1 MGLSSLPAPSEGV
14 LCVLLVNTVLSI
26 SIFKGIVRTILH
38 IVGIHLSS
46 SSTTPSS
53 PDPSQTPP
61 ESFEFHLSPAESYIE
76 EFRSRTPTLRF
87 DSVCCCKR
95 PEHDCSVCL
104 TQFEPDS
111 EINRLSCG
119 HLFHKVCLEKWL
131 DYWNITCPLCRTPL
145 MPEDDAPCF
154 QLILILANLMLAAS
168 IQPHD
173 RVLTHSY
180 LVAHHSPDT
189 LVTFLHTHLRTF
201 SSSLCRTNIVDT
213 FVKNAKKSSTPS
225 GFGDI
230 KEIIQRHILF
240 RNAFPSR
247 TLSPTPPILLCSIHN
262 HFLFHCVLFQ
272 IPISDELVQPSHYLI
287 PTIALQ
293 LRLLLFMAE
302 LAFTH
307 PHHLFRP
314 NTPFIIPPKRHT
326 CHHVPLHS
334 VFRIMYCMKDHKSVR
349 NLAALSTEKGKSATS
364 VDELCKIVWTVE
376 ADLEDG
382 HLLYITGDPAV
393 LGCWKPNMAVLMSP
407 TEHVNI
413 WKAEFQIAFGLNFKY
428 NYFIKG
434 TFRSSN
440 DILWRPGPAFSL
452 SVPLTVL
459 EDNKLVVRDSW
470 IRSDSQIASA
480 HAWSPFTEE
489 TYLLEQPFI
498 SFLSKDQG
506 RIESLPENDILK
518 FEKLG
523 LEDHLLYDND
533 DMVIANHKEFQ
544 SNILSENYQPVE
556 EPWLH
561 LFPSIVSKDKMES
574 NETAKEQVK
583 LVDREQLLLEESGNI
598 MSKDSISTIILINSS
613 ICTMQRIAV
622 LEDEKLVELLLEP
635 VKSNVQCDSVY
646 VGVVTKLVP
655 HMGGAFVC
663 IGNSRSAFM
672 DIKQNKEPFI
682 FPPFR
687 QRTKKQELD
696 LLGKND
702 HTSHVVDVSDGIS
715 DINSEDGC
723 LKSVHNDYDEHEG
736 DDDFYISEVL
746 KENVNGSM
754 VDDEV
759 EADFEDDIEGSDV
772 HIDADT
778 NNSSLALGVNGS
790 VNSHI
795 LQTKDTKR
803 ATHPTSGE
811 NKWIQV
817 RKGTKIV
824 VQVVKEDLGTKG
836 PTLTAYPKL
845 RSRFWV
851 LIACCDK
858 IGVSKKISGVE
869 RTRLK
874 VIAKTLQPEG
884 FGLTVRTVAAG
895 HSFEELQK
903 DLEGLLS
910 TWKNIMEHA
919 KSAAL
924 AADEGVEGA
933 VPVILHRA
941 MGQTLSVVQDYFN
954 ENVKKMVVDSP
965 RTFYEVTN
973 YLQEIAPDLCDRVEL
988 YDKKVPLFDEFNI
1001 EGEIDNI
1008 LSKRVP
1014 LANGGSL
1021 IIEQTE
1027 ALVSIDVN
1035 GGHGMLGRG
1044 NSQQQAILDVNLA
1057 AAKQIAR
1064 ELRLRDIGGIIVVD
1078 FIDMTDE
1085 ANKRL
1090 VYEEVKKA
1098 IERDKSMVKVSELSR
1113 HGLMEITRK
1122 RVRPSVTFMIS
1133 EPCACC
1139 HATGRVEALETSFS
1153 KIEQQ
1158 VCRLL
1163 VTMDH
1168 KADPEKPKTWPK
1180 FILRVDHYM
1189 CEYLTAGKKTRL
1201 ATLSSSLKV
1210 WILLKVARGFTRGEF
1225 EVKQF
1230 NDDKVEKNQ
1239 HNISMLRSSEAR
1251 TKKPGQNVTLVQVKK
1266 SKARGK

>member
-1 MGLSSLPAPSEGV
+1 
-14 LCVLLVNTVLSI
+14 
-26 SIFKGIVRTILH
+26 
-38 IVGIHLSS
+38 
-46 SSTTPSS
+46 
-53 PDPSQTPP
+53 
-61 ESFEFHLSPAESYIE
+61 
-76 EFRSRTPTLRF
+76 
-87 DSVCCCKR
+87 
-95 PEHDCSVCL
+95 
-104 TQFEPDS
+104 
-111 EINRLSCG
+111 
-119 HLFHKVCLEKWL
+119 
-131 DYWNITCPLCRTPL
+131 
-145 MPEDDAPCF
+145 
-154 QLILILANLMLAAS
+154 
-168 IQPHD
+168 
-173 RVLTHSY
+173 
-180 LVAHHSPDT
+180 
-189 LVTFLHTHLRTF
+189 
-201 SSSLCRTNIVDT
+201 
-213 FVKNAKKSSTPS
+213 
-225 GFGDI
+225 
-230 KEIIQRHILF
+230 
-240 RNAFPSR
+240 
-247 TLSPTPPILLCSIHN
+247 
-262 HFLFHCVLFQ
+262 
-272 IPISDELVQPSHYLI
+272 
-287 PTIALQ
+287 
-293 LRLLLFMAE
+293 MAE
-302 LAFTH
+302 LGFSH

-314 NTPFIIPPKRHT
+314 NAPFIIPPKRHI
-326 CHHVPLHS
+326 CHQYHVPLHS
-334 VFRIMYCMKDHKSVR
+334 VFRFMYCMKNHKSVR
-349 NLAALSTEKGKSATS
+349 SLAALSTEKGKSATS
-364 VDELCKIVWTVE
+364 VDELCKIIWTVE

-407 TEHVNI
+407 TEDANT

-434 TFRSSN
+434 KFGSSS
-440 DILWRPGPAFSL
+440 DVLWRPGPAFSL
-452 SVPLTVL
+452 SVPLTIL
-459 EDNKLVVRDSW
+459 EDNKIVVRDSW
-470 IRSDSQIASA
+470 IRSDCQMSST

-489 TYLLEQPFI
+489 TYLLEQPSI
-498 SFLSKDQG
+498 SFLSKDDG
-506 RIESLPENDILK
+506 RIESLLENDVLK
-518 FEKLG
+518 FESLG
-523 LEDHLLYDND
+523 LEDQLLYNND
-533 DMVIANHKEFQ
+533 DMAIANDKDFQ
-544 SNILSENYQPVE
+544 STNVLSENYQPVE

-561 LFPSIVSKDKMES
+561 SFLSIVSNNKMES
-574 NETAKEQVK
+574 NVSENGDTAKEKVK
-583 LVDREQLLLEESGNI
+583 LADREHLLLEESSNI
-598 MSKDSISTIILINSS
+598 MSKDSFSTIILINSS

-655 HMGGAFVC
+655 HMGGAFVS

-687 QRTKKQELD
+687 QRTAKQEINLE
-696 LLGKND
+696 GKND

-715 DINSEDGC
+715 DIKSEDGC

-736 DDDFYISEVL
+736 DDDFYIPEVL

-759 EADFEDDIEGSDV
+759 EVDFEDDIEGSDV
-772 HIDADT
+772 HIEGET
-778 NNSSLALGVNGS
+778 NNSSFLLGTNGS

-795 LQTKDTKR
+795 LQTKDTKK
-803 ATHPTSGE
+803 ATHVASGE

-817 RKGTKIV
+817 RKGTKVI

-884 FGLTVRTVAAG
+884 FGLTLRTVAAG

-903 DLEGLLS
+903 DLERLLS

-965 RTFYEVTN
+965 RTFHEVTN

-1035 GGHGMLGRG
+1035 GGHGMLGHG
-1044 NSQQQAILDVNLA
+1044 NSQQQAILDVNLS

-1085 ANKRL
+1085 ANKRF

-1098 IERDKSMVKVSELSR
+1098 IERDRSMVKVSELSR

-1122 RVRPSVTFMIS
+1122 RVRPSVTFMVS

-1158 VCRLL
+1158 ICRLL
-1163 VTMDH
+1163 ATMDQ
-1168 KADPEKPKTWPK
+1168 KADPEKPKSWPK
-1180 FILRVDHYM
+1180 FILRVDHRM
-1189 CEYLTAGKKTRL
+1189 CEYLTSGKKTRL

-1210 WILLKVARGFTRGEF
+1210 WILLKVARGFIRGSL
-1225 EVKQF
+1225 EVKLF
-1230 NDDKVEKNQ
+1230 TDDKVEKNQ
-1239 HNISMLRSSEAR
+1239 HKVAISMLRSSETR